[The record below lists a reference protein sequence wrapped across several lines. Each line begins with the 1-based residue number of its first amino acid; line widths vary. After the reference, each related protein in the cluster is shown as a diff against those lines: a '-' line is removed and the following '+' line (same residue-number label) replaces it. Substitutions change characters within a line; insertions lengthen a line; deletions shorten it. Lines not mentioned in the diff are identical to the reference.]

1 MKEKNQGITLIALI
15 ITIIIMLILVAVSIS
30 LALNSGLFEKAGKA
44 TQEWQT
50 AQDAEGELG
59 AGKVNIGG
67 TTYNSI
73 EDYLTALN
81 SLAPGKRAD
90 TDTDYTSNGKTAKI
104 PAGFT
109 VSGILNE
116 TTIDEGLVIYDI
128 PSSVDTSS
136 ENFWTETVTIGD
148 QTYPKV
154 QTEYNQF
161 VWVPVETAYVKK
173 SDLEK
178 IITDSDGSITTEK
191 AAMQSLVDNGTY
203 PMAVQ
208 LANGTDYRGILYS
221 FSAGT
226 NGVKIE
232 VRDFSTTAN
241 YNDGS
246 VTYWREPAKLSS
258 TNASSVDQE
267 KEPALD
273 LQTEYNNIVKSIA
286 SQKGFWVARY
296 ELSYSTKGESK
307 RGKAVATAEDTN
319 TNQWYGLYT
328 ACQGMYPSSEITGMK
343 SSMIYGSEWDQ
354 IMIWMKDVKNTQ
366 DNTKYY
372 ILDSSYMGNYNTETG
387 GTGGPQVTGYLE
399 KYSVKKVFD
408 LGGNLNDWT
417 TEAYDA
423 LNRVLRGNRYG
434 SNGSSSPA
442 SRRYILIPTITYSF
456 SSARSALYV
465 TL

>member
-1 MKEKNQGITLIALI
+1 
-15 ITIIIMLILVAVSIS
+15 MLILVAVSIQI
-30 LALNSGLFEKAGKA
+30 AIQSGLFEKAGKA
-44 TQEWQT
+44 TQDWQT

-67 TTYNSI
+67 TIYDSI
-73 EDYLTALN
+73 DEYLQITEKGSSSKVISKDKANNTKLN
-81 SLAPGKRAD
+81 SNNVKEVVQ
-90 TDTDYTSNGKTAKI
+90 TKTATTTYEAPI
-104 PAGFT
+104 PVGFT
-109 VSGILNE
+109 VSGIE
-116 TTIDEGLVIYDI
+116 SEQSIVDGLVIYDI
-128 PSSVDTSS
+128 PSSVDTSR
-136 ENFWTETVTIGD
+136 ENFWTETVTVGD

-178 IITDSDGSITTEK
+178 IISDSNGSITTEK

-232 VRDFSTTAN
+232 VRDFSSTAN

-246 VTYWREPAKLSS
+246 VTYYREPAQLSR
-258 TNASSVDQE
+258 TNSYVDQT

-273 LQTEYNNIVKSIA
+273 LQTEYNNIVKSVA

-328 ACQGMYPSSEITGMK
+328 ACQGMYPSSEITGTK

-372 ILDSSYMGNYNTETG
+372 ILDSSYMGNYNTATG

-408 LGGNLNDWT
+408 LGGNLYDWT
-417 TEAYDA
+417 TEATDTSR
-423 LNRVLRGNRYG
+423 RVLRGGYYDDR
-434 SNGSSSPA
+434 GSSAPA
-442 SRRYILIPTITYSF
+442 SIRGNNRPTRTGSGN
-456 SSARSALYV
+456 SARSALYV